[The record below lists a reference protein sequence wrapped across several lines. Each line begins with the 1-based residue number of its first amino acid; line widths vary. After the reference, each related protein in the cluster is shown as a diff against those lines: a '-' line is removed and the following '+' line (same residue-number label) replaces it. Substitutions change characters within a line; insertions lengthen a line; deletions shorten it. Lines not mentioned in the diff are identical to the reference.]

1 MPLTVDGLLLQS
13 NLTGAL
19 VDIQTDDGL
28 WLTAADNNTDSVV
41 AVSFPT
47 PLNPPIAGA
56 GLQSFTVKYRV
67 TANVSSTTFNAY
79 LRENGTR
86 INGGTAIDTW
96 THSSITEASRS
107 ITWNASL
114 LGTANG
120 SLVEVEIVAA
130 ATGGSPTSRTTGEF
144 QFIDWVNK
152 PDDLDLALTTLNTP
166 GSVVAEQVSDVND
179 ALGVPTLN
187 TPSFTVTTFS
197 ATIDEGEINIVVPNT
212 VSLLLSENVS
222 DVKDSQSV
230 DTSAAI
236 SLTVVESV
244 ADVNASRDLLTANTQ
259 ALAVTTNESDI
270 KVSQNLTTL
279 NTETLAVST
288 NASDIQFNN
297 QLDISTASLSVTE
310 NTTSVFYNRE
320 LVVPNTPSLT
330 VTGLDTSIS
339 ILYDVPALSGSL
351 LFTEYPTALSIS
363 RALDASTD
371 SLVVTEFATTVVQNV
386 DIVTTQDFLV
396 VTPRD
401 TSVVLKPIIRVVTAV
416 ENIVVTSFD
425 TVVFAATQILTI
437 PPAVINIVER
447 VTEVF
452 YKETPYIAR
461 DIQELSAGSLV
472 VLYSLDLTELGDS
485 IYYFHAGTN
494 ELHTSVVWQGIE
506 YLPFPIEARGFD
518 VSSNGEIPRPTIT
531 VSNILGTIGT
541 LTRTLDDLV
550 GAKVNR
556 KRTFMK
562 YLDAVNFAD
571 GNRLAD
577 PNVFFDDDVFY
588 IDRKVSEN
596 ASLIE
601 FELSSNWDV
610 EGLKVPKR
618 QIIQNIC
625 PWSYRSSECSYAGGA
640 VADAADNPTVEISED
655 SCSKSLHACT
665 LRFGQNGVLPFG
677 GFPGAGL
684 FNV

>member
-1 MPLTVDGLLLQS
+1 MPLIADGLLLQT

-19 VDIQTDDGL
+19 VDIASDDGL
-28 WLTAADNNTDSVV
+28 WLTAISNNTDSVV

-47 PLNPPIAGA
+47 PLNLPTTGA

-67 TANVSSTTFNAY
+67 TVNATSTTFNAY

-96 THSSITEASRS
+96 THASITEASRT
-107 ITWNASL
+107 IAWNASL

-120 SLVEVEIVAA
+120 SLVEVEIVAT

-144 QFIDWVNK
+144 QFINWVNK

-166 GSVVAEQVSDVND
+166 GLAVVEQVSDVND
-179 ALGVPTLN
+179 ALGVSTLN
-187 TPSFTVTTFS
+187 TPSFIVTTFP
-197 ATIDEGEINIVVPNT
+197 AVVDEGKINIVVPNI
-212 VSLLLSENVS
+212 VSLLLSENVTS
-222 DVKDSQSV
+222 IKDNQGVATAV
-230 DTSAAI
+230 DPLIIAENLAS
-236 SLTVVESV
+236 
-244 ADVNASRDLLTANTQ
+244 VNAGTDLLTVNTQ
-259 ALAVTTNESDI
+259 PLALTTNISDI

-279 NTETLAVST
+279 NTEVLAIVE
-288 NASDIQFNN
+288 NAAVVQFNN
-297 QLDISTASLSVTE
+297 QLDITTDSLTVTE
-310 NTTSVFYNRE
+310 NTTNVNEARNLTVLNTSN
-320 LVVPNTPSLT
+320 LVVTELDAGINILLNLT
-330 VTGLDTSIS
+330 VTTDSLVLTENLVSLSLDTG
-339 ILYDVPALSGSL
+339 LV
-351 LFTEYPTALSIS
+351 
-363 RALDASTD
+363 TD
-371 SLVVTEFATTVVQNV
+371 TGSLVVTEFATTVVQNV
-386 DIVTTQDFLV
+386 EIVTTQDSILI
-396 VTPRD
+396 TPNL
-401 TSVVLKPIIRVVTAV
+401 TSAVHRPIERIVAAV

-425 TVVFAATQILTI
+425 TIVYTATQIVTI

-447 VTEVF
+447 VVEVF

-472 VLYSLDLTELGDS
+472 TLYSLDLTELGDA

-531 VSNILGTIGT
+531 VSNILGTIGS
-541 LTRTLDDLV
+541 LARTLDDLV

-596 ASLIE
+596 ASFIE

-640 VADAADNPTVEISED
+640 VADASDNPTVDILED
-655 SCSKSLHACT
+655 SCSKSLHGCT
-665 LRFGQNGVLPFG
+665 LRFGENGILPFG